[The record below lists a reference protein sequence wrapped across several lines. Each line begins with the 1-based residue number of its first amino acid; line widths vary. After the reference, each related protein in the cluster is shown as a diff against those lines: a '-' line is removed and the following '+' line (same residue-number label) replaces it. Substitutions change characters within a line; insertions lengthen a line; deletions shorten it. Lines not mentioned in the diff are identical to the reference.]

1 MELRRYIEISIRYW
15 WLVAIGL
22 LVTVGTTV
30 SLVRSQEPS
39 YESTATVV
47 VRARFVE
54 ADQGAR
60 AVDALIRGVTI
71 NTTYA
76 EIADSKLVR
85 DRAEARLPAD
95 ERATDMTVSA
105 DVVTDTN
112 IVSIKVR
119 GPDPAAVRDL
129 AAATSAETVH
139 YVESLVDIYRLEP
152 LDPPTVAD
160 QPVNARQPLTIAVG
174 VVLGLAL
181 GVGLALL
188 ADYVRGPA
196 PRRSDGTHGRDDEDL
211 LAPGGDGSA
220 PAEAELVG
228 TRDR

>member
-1 MELRRYIEISIRYW
+1 MELRRYIEVCTRYW
-15 WLVAIGL
+15 WLVAIGFL
-22 LVTVGTTV
+22 ATAATTV
-30 SLVRSQEPS
+30 YLVNSQEPT

-85 DRAEARLPAD
+85 DRAEARLPRQQRGAD
-95 ERATDMTVSA
+95 EDMRVTA

-112 IVSIKVR
+112 IVSIRVR
-119 GPDPAAVRDL
+119 GPDPTAVRNL
-129 AAATSAETVH
+129 AAAISAETVH

-160 QPVNARQPLTIAVG
+160 QPVDARKSLTIAVG
-174 VVLGLAL
+174 VMLGLGL

-188 ADYVRGPA
+188 VEYIRGPTTE
-196 PRRSDGTHGRDDEDL
+196 R
-211 LAPGGDGSA
+211 
-220 PAEAELVG
+220 
-228 TRDR
+228 